1 MKQTLNDTGQKF
13 YFFPNRKGKP
23 LSHGFTY
30 WDDTVGDNTLVTAL
44 QSTDIMLEDAELAFS
59 LGWATRSSP
68 LILRKDLLKYAL
80 KGGQTSSSS
89 ASRSKYMQE
98 AESFSFCS

>member
-30 WDDTVGDNTLVTAL
+30 WDDTVGDNILVTAL

-80 KGGQTSSSS
+80 KGGQTSGSS
-89 ASRSKYMQE
+89 ASRSKYMPK
-98 AESFSFCS
+98 SYRYF